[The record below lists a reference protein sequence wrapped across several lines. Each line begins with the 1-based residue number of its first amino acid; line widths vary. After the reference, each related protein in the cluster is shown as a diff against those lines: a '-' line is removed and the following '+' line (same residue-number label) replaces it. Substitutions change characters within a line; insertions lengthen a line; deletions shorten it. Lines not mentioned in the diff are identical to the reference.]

1 MASATYTTDRKPIGN
16 AQKLFTYDSQAL
28 LPKEK
33 AVTRPATL
41 VEVILHN
48 ATGGTV
54 YFQLHDANAE
64 PANGSVPRT
73 IPVAVGANSAAS
85 YSPPGGQLEFDT
97 SIWWFASTTLATL
110 TKSAGN
116 DLWVEIAYF

>member
-1 MASATYTTDRKPIGN
+1 MASQTYTTDRKPIGN
-16 AQKLFTYDSQAL
+16 APKLFTYDSQAL

-33 AVTRPATL
+33 AIVRPATL
-41 VEVILHN
+41 IEVIVHN

-54 YFQLHDANAE
+54 YFQLHDADAE
-64 PANGSVPRT
+64 PANGTTPRT
-73 IPVAVGANSAAS
+73 IPVAINPNSAAT
-85 YSPPGGQLEFDT
+85 YSPPGGQLEFT
-97 SIWWFASTTLATL
+97 TAMWWFSSTTLATL